1 MIIHAQNII
10 SRHHEWW
17 HMNVFDMQH
26 LSNEDKKKSHTL
38 WQHYL
43 PWYIFWVLILN
54 PDIMFSILCSN
65 IVYNF

>member
-26 LSNEDKKKSHTL
+26 LSNEDKKKNSHTVTA
-38 WQHYL
+38 L
-43 PWYIFWVLILN
+43 PGMVHFLGV
-54 PDIMFSILCSN
+54 
-65 IVYNF
+65 NFKPW